1 MKPTTAEKL
10 FGQRVGRYAI
20 FDQIAAGGM
29 ATVHLAKLAGPA
41 GFSRVVAA
49 KRLHPHLVHDNDF
62 KAMFL
67 DEARLAARVR
77 HPNVVPILDVIHN
90 EEELI
95 LIMEYV
101 HGDSLLGLLRQAR
114 EKKRPAPLGV
124 CVAIMIGVLHGLH
137 AAHEATNEKGEL
149 LGLVHRDVSPQN
161 ILVGVHGIARVLDF
175 GVAKA
180 MQASDVT
187 RPGLLKGKL
196 SYMAPEV
203 FRGQQLTRQVD
214 IFSAAIV
221 FWEMLTRKKL
231 FGGSSE
237 QDRMIKILHGDYPR
251 PTLLIPDL
259 PRAIDGIVMKGLQP
273 DPARRYAT
281 ALEMAVE
288 LENCFAP
295 ASPRIVGQ
303 WVADVAAELLERRA
317 ELMQQVE
324 ISEIESITGDKG
336 SESELRSLRLP
347 LGETKQLGLP
357 FDHEPEQLGLP
368 FDSDAQQL
376 ALPFG
381 KPKTSRPPRNFKGQL
396 RNLFARSRSKLV
408 RYTALLRRSVDELP
422 RSRKIVMASCL
433 AALVLAG
440 ALWSMLPKPRAPA
453 ASFDPPASPAQEAPV
468 LNTPP
473 PPAPAETL
481 APSAAVA
488 DTASEPHPIENASKP
503 APVKARP
510 SRGPSTRRSRTVKD
524 VPPTDL

>member
-49 KRLHPHLVHDNDF
+49 KRLHPHLVHDGDF

-90 EEELI
+90 DEELI

-101 HGDSLLGLLRQAR
+101 HGDSLLGLLRLAR

-124 CVAIMIGVLHGLH
+124 CVGIMVGVLHGLH

-161 ILVGVHGIARVLDF
+161 ILVGVHGVARVLDF

-203 FRGQQLTRQVD
+203 FRGQPLTRQVD
-214 IFSAAIV
+214 VFSAAVV
-221 FWEMLTRKKL
+221 FWELLTRKKL
-231 FGGSSE
+231 FSGSSE
-237 QDRMIKILHGDYPR
+237 QERMIKILNGDYPK
-251 PTLLIPDL
+251 PSLLVPEL
-259 PRAIDGIVMKGLQP
+259 PRAIDSIVMKGLHT

-281 ALEMAVE
+281 ADEMAVE
-288 LENCFAP
+288 LENCFSP

-303 WVADVAAELLERRA
+303 WVGEVAAELLERRA

-324 ISEIESITGDKG
+324 ISEIETITPEGASD
-336 SESELRSLRLP
+336 SDLRALRLP

-357 FDHEPEQLGLP
+357 FDHEAEQLGLP

-376 ALPFG
+376 SLPFD
-381 KPKTSRPPRNFKGQL
+381 KVKTSRPPGERGRAVLN
-396 RNLFARSRSKLV
+396 RARTELI
-408 RYTALLRRSVDELP
+408 RYASTLRRSVERLP
-422 RSRKIVMASCL
+422 RSRKI
-433 AALVLAG
+433 ALLFGTATLVAAG
-440 ALWSMLPKPRAPA
+440 ALFWMRPRPHPPA
-453 ASFDPPASPAQEAPV
+453 ASPEAAPALVAEPV
-468 LNTPP
+468 PEP
-473 PPAPAETL
+473 SPAPAPVASGASGELGTP
-481 APSAAVA
+481 ADNPAEAAI
-488 DTASEPHPIENASKP
+488 EPHANENAAKP
-503 APVKARP
+503 APAKVRP
-510 SRGPSTRRSRTVKD
+510 SHTRRSRTAKD
-524 VPPTDL
+524 PAPNGL